1 MKNLSEFK
9 SCRELNKKEVMFCHY
24 YILTGDAKEAAIRSG
39 YKTSPGKKGTEL
51 LLNKKVLEKIES
63 MYIEKRKNLMYRA
76 TSGYERL
83 AFGSI
88 SDSIKLL
95 FSENLRP
102 EDLEKMDLF
111 NISEIKKPKDGAMEI
126 KFFDRLRALEKLEQ
140 IDISTHSE
148 KEPFYYAL
156 EQGMKKLTSPG
167 KDVPED

>member
-1 MKNLSEFK
+1 MVVSSKGK
-9 SCRELNKKEVMFCHY
+9 SSKELNKKELMFCHY
-24 YILTGDAKEAAIRSG
+24 YINTGDSKEAAVRAG
-39 YKTSPGKKGTEL
+39 YKTFPNKKGTEL
-51 LLNKKVLEKIES
+51 LLDKRISERIES
-63 MYIEKRKNLMYRA
+63 MYREKRKNLVYRA

-140 IDISTHSE
+140 IDVSMNDT

-156 EQGMKKLTSPG
+156 EEGMKKLSNSKNDPL
-167 KDVPED
+167 ED